1 MNLVDLFILFPIGYF
16 AFRGFR
22 NGFIQEFFS
31 IAGIIIAVF
40 VTFKYM
46 RPVSG
51 FARPFIDNPDSAAI
65 VAGIVIFI
73 FTLAAIQM
81 VAYWLESI
89 FRVIRLSIINQAAG
103 SVFGALKS
111 AIVVSATLLLLAGFN
126 LPGEESRKASTT
138 YPIVIYIAPAAY
150 NAVAILYP
158 GTEDFIQTIEK
169 SIRESNTLRSL
180 PIFEKIDLNS

>member
-16 AFRGFR
+16 TYRGFR

-31 IAGIIIAVF
+31 IAGIVIAVF

-46 RPVSG
+46 KPVSG
-51 FARPFIDNPDSAAI
+51 FARPFIENPDSAVIAT
-65 VAGIVIFI
+65 GIVLFI
-73 FTLAAIQM
+73 ITLAVIQV
-81 VAYWLESI
+81 VAFWLETI
-89 FRVIRLSIINQAAG
+89 FNVIRLNIINQFAG

-111 AIVVSATLLLLAGFN
+111 AIVVSAALLLLAGFDV
-126 LPGEESRKASTT
+126 PEEENRNASAT

-150 NAVAILYP
+150 NAVATIWP

-180 PIFEKIDLNS
+180 PIFEKLDLNS

>member
-1 MNLVDLFILFPIGYF
+1 MNLVDLFILVPIGYF

-46 RPVSG
+46 KPISG
-51 FARPFIDNPDSAAI
+51 FARPFMDNPDSAAI
-65 VAGIVIFI
+65 AAGIVIFI
-73 FTLAAIQM
+73 ITLAMIQV

-89 FRVIRLSIINQAAG
+89 FNVIRLSLINQAAG
-103 SVFGALKS
+103 SVFGAVKS
-111 AIVVSATLLLLAGFN
+111 AIVVSAVLLLLAGFD
-126 LPGEESRKASTT
+126 LPGEESRNASAA
-138 YPIVIYIAPAAY
+138 YPVVIYIAPAAY
-150 NAVAILYP
+150 NVVAAIYP
-158 GTEDFIQTIEK
+158 GTEDFVQTIEQ

-180 PIFEKIDLNS
+180 PIFEKLDLNS